1 MNAFSLS
8 PNPNLLFQT
17 GLIKTA
23 LHKLRYVISE
33 RQGLTA
39 LLGEPGLGKSSII
52 RLLISELDADEKY
65 EIGFIA
71 TPSFPS
77 DFAFLKAITSQ
88 FNVPGKRSYQ
98 LQEEAF
104 FERLSEISAAGKHA
118 VLFLDEAQRLLGKQ
132 LEVTRTLINFETDTE
147 KLITVVFAAQ
157 MELYNHLK
165 DPSKKA
171 IKSRILFPTTLS
183 ALSLPDTTQMIEFRC
198 EQAGIPVPF
207 IPSTIKAI
215 YDESHGNPR
224 EILKIAAAAYHMM
237 TLKGET
243 VVPPEAIPFVVR
255 EARLNHE

>member
-8 PNPNLLFQT
+8 PNPNLLYQT

-39 LLGEPGLGKSSII
+39 LLGEPGLGKSSIL

-77 DFAFLKAITSQ
+77 DFAFLKAITAQ
-88 FNVPGKRSYQ
+88 FNVLGKRSYQ
-98 LQEEAF
+98 SQEEAF
-104 FERLSEISAAGKHA
+104 FQRLSEISAEGKHA
-118 VLFLDEAQRLLGKQ
+118 VLFLDEAQRLPGKQ
-132 LEVTRTLINFETDTE
+132 LEVTRTLINFETDSE

-183 ALSLPDTTQMIEFRC
+183 ALSLPDAAQMIEFRC
-198 EQAGIPVPF
+198 TAAGIPVPF
-207 IPSTIKAI
+207 ISSTIKAI
-215 YDESHGNPR
+215 YDESQGNPR

-243 VVPPEAIPFVVR
+243 IVPPEAIPFVVR
-255 EARLNHE
+255 EARLNYE